1 MDMTIFS
8 GEEIRQLSLPAA
20 IILLSLVVLRV
31 GQTLSESIT
40 KLSERKPD
48 IEQQTAANMRLA
60 HTLEGRAKLREFY
73 MSELEVATFFEAMTD
88 LLDDS
93 DSYEEFEIRSNR
105 LLERLPERL
114 HEEAES
120 KWWRWTKNAGK
131 KIAGKVF
138 DKANDLVKSA
148 LGG

>member
-31 GQTLSESIT
+31 GQTLSESIK
-40 KLSERKPD
+40 KLSERRPD
-48 IEQQTAANMRLA
+48 IERQTAANFRLA
-60 HTLEGRAKLREFY
+60 STPEGRDELRDFY
-73 MSELEVATFFEAMTD
+73 FSELEVAVFFEAMTE
-88 LLDDS
+88 LLDES
-93 DSYEEFEIRSNR
+93 ESYEDFRTRS
-105 LLERLPERL
+105 LELVYRLPERL
-114 HEEAES
+114 REDES
-120 KWWRWTKNAGK
+120 KWWKWTKSAGK
-131 KIAGKVF
+131 KIAGKLF

>member
-1 MDMTIFS
+1 MDMMIFS

-31 GQTLSESIT
+31 GQTLSESIK
-40 KLSERKPD
+40 KLSERRPD
-48 IEQQTAANMRLA
+48 IERQTLANMRLV
-60 HTLEGRAKLREFY
+60 HTPEGRAKLRDFY
-73 MSELEVATFFEAMTD
+73 ISELKVAAFFEAMTD
-88 LLDDS
+88 LLDES
-93 DSYEEFEIRSNR
+93 ESYKEFKTRSFE
-105 LLERLPERL
+105 LVDRLPEKLR
-114 HEEAES
+114 EDES
-120 KWWRWTKNAGK
+120 KWWKWAKSAGK

>member
-31 GQTLSESIT
+31 GQTLSESIS

-48 IEQQTAANMRLA
+48 IQQQTAANMRLA
-60 HTLEGRAKLREFY
+60 HTPEGRAQLREFY
-73 MSELEVATFFEAMTD
+73 MSELEVAAFFEAMTD

-93 DSYEEFEIRSNR
+93 ESYEEFEIRSNR